1 MSHAIWIGDSV
12 TQGAGATSAAKRYST
27 LASQNL
33 NLTEH
38 NYATANTG
46 YTTPDATGNFTTQ
59 LDTAITDTSYPHNQT
74 GYVFLMGGL
83 NDPYSALAAMPQAVA
98 GLIAK
103 AKSAYPNARIVVG
116 VGPGCIPDS
125 TDDDAIAEQGH
136 VLTAIRLAATNAGA
150 LVIPDMRSICGTDPS
165 LHANG
170 INPNDD
176 GHELLAKA
184 VEAAIIADRGE
195 PEDAPVTD
203 LQRIYVS
210 QGVDQFAR
218 EVNARRKR
226 EAAKNEANRP
236 TGTELTQLTSKLDAL
251 TQIQALQQI
260 ILQQQQSV
268 LQRQQEDLMRV
279 TPTYATSDVDSPG
292 GSLGS
297 DWTNLISLTA
307 HPDLSDGKTRAQLT
321 IGVSAIK
328 SGDGMPLLECLV
340 GGQRV
345 GTFPGVTA
353 NGDSFGGTTIAY
365 VTADQ
370 PVVLRG
376 KSTVAAASPINAV
389 HMSMT
394 VMNLA

>member
-27 LASQNL
+27 LTSQNL

-59 LDTAITDTSYPHNQT
+59 LDTAIADTSYPHNQT

-83 NDPYSALAAMPQAVA
+83 NDTYSAIAAMQQAVA

-103 AKSAYPNARIVVG
+103 AEAAYPNARIVVG
-116 VGPGCIPDS
+116 VGPGCILDS
-125 TDDDAIAEQGH
+125 ADDDAIAEQGH
-136 VLTAIRLAATNAGA
+136 VLAAIRLAATNADA

-195 PEDAPVTD
+195 PEDAPVAD

-236 TGTELTQLTSKLDAL
+236 TGTELTQLTSKLDML

-260 ILQQQQSV
+260 ILQQQQAI
-268 LQRQQEDLMRV
+268 LQQQQKALEDAQGKLAEQQKALEDAQGKLAEQQNTLTDQQRQL
-279 TPTYATSDVDSPG
+279 SDIVAQLQGVVGSQGDTVDSLKAITEHLTSQQDYMQHLVSYTYDEFVHLG
-292 GSLGS
+292 YVLAGS
-297 DWTNLISLTA
+297 NI
-307 HPDLSDGKTRAQLT
+307 
-321 IGVSAIK
+321 I
-328 SGDGMPLLECLV
+328 
-340 GGQRV
+340 
-345 GTFPGVTA
+345 
-353 NGDSFGGTTIAY
+353 Y
-365 VTADQ
+365 
-370 PVVLRG
+370 
-376 KSTVAAASPINAV
+376 SPR
-389 HMSMT
+389 T
-394 VMNLA
+394 PPEF

>member
-27 LASQNL
+27 LTSQNL

-59 LDTAITDTSYPHNQT
+59 LDTAIADTSYPHNQT

-83 NDPYSALAAMPQAVA
+83 NDTYSAIAAMQQAVA

-103 AKSAYPNARIVVG
+103 AEAAYPNARIVVG

-125 TDDDAIAEQGH
+125 ADDDAIAEQGH
-136 VLTAIRLAATNAGA
+136 VLTAIRLAATNAEA
-150 LVIPDMRSICGTDPS
+150 LAVPDMRSICGTDLS

-251 TQIQALQQI
+251 TQIQALQQV
-260 ILQQQQSV
+260 ILR
-268 LQRQQEDLMRV
+268 RQQEDLMRL
-279 TPTYATSDVDSPG
+279 TPTYATSDADSPG

-297 DWTNLISLTA
+297 GWTTLISLAA

-365 VTADQ
+365 VTAAQ

-376 KSTVAAASPINAV
+376 KSTVDDASPISAV
-389 HMSMT
+389 HVSMT
-394 VMNLA
+394 VMSLA